1 MILKSIKLRK
11 RLPKLPVYNNFE
23 QISCQK
29 ITKNM
34 FGIKFSLETFTGSSR
49 HFCDCD
55 FVKISKLKK
64 IHPHNVFRLYL
75 SLRSCTEASGF
86 DVGRHICVQIHKSR
100 YVRSFCDSMH
110 TCDLPHRNQTLLGRT
125 SN

>member
-23 QISCQK
+23 QTSCQK
-29 ITKNM
+29 ITKNTM
-34 FGIKFSLETFTGSSR
+34 LGIKFSLETFTGSST

-86 DVGRHICVQIHKSR
+86 DMGRNICGVIKQNESE
-100 YVRSFCDSMH
+100 VDTDM
-110 TCDLPHRNQTLLGRT
+110 LLVSDCFYT
-125 SN
+125 SDICE